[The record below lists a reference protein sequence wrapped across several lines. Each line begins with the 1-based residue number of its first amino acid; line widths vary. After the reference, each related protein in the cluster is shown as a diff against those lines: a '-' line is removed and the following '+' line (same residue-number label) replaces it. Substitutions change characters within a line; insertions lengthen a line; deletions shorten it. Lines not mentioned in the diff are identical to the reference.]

1 MAQENF
7 LLSQKVKLIYDI
19 LCRGDKER
27 CAELLSDVQ
36 KVTKNP
42 NYLRNRS
49 KTIDRIMRDKTASV
63 QRMKAEFDNLPI
75 AKLQMEDGTPLFT
88 KKLFFSSTLDEFRKR
103 LERYQQQERVHE
115 LGLDL
120 AYRYLYLFDH
130 RDTEAKVVIERYDI
144 EYLPSAAS
152 AQEGGV
158 AVRFYPQ
165 VSGESYK
172 GSVQSRASRVIYA
185 LQNSRDSMLILF
197 NTALESGS
205 REPLFDKALYGV
217 AVGIDDTNLQ
227 IVVAKKVALMQ
238 RKLSDDELEKLYLVL
253 NETQKIEARENR
265 YALDDDISLS
275 DSRYLA
281 KYNPQIIDM
290 NRFFS
295 TLKYSDTIRTTLG
308 DHMVFAEFY
317 AFSML
322 YDKYASKQNFFLTD
336 RKRIML
342 EMLRYIEMYPP
353 SKVTMVLP
361 LYAPH
366 ENIFLYS
373 AVERES
379 VYELLLQRAKA
390 GTSFEIVFVIER
402 PQDYKNVYMEGV
414 FAQLQEAGVWFGF
427 VDRVEIA
434 GEVTYSDFIFSDI
447 RDVAIIKDHPARK
460 EVFTITKEKAYIE
473 GCVRDFL
480 RLKEQAVGYEDVLD
494 EQCILGVHDGVLRQL
509 MGRWYGYFYGSVVEQ
524 DGKPKLWEIS
534 FDVGNDYSIVEKR
547 DNRMTATG
555 EVKISAKQSL
565 FQMQHIR
572 SKNSYYFVFDHEKI
586 DEAFFVMAVST
597 HFSMGEQ
604 FASMGIFSRKRLDEE
619 QAKTLLGDPKKSVM
633 LPPSD
638 MHARLQEY
646 LYQLRTDLSIQSR

>member
-7 LLSQKVKLIYDI
+7 LLSQKVKLIYEI
-19 LCRGDKER
+19 LCRRDKER
-27 CAELLSDVQ
+27 CAELLSDVR

-63 QRMKAEFDNLPI
+63 RRMQAEFDNLPI

-88 KKLFFSSTLDEFRKR
+88 KKLFFSSTLDAFGKR
-103 LERYQQQERVHE
+103 LERYRQQERVQE

-130 RDTEAKVVIERYDI
+130 RDREGEVVIERYDI
-144 EYLPSAAS
+144 EYLPSADG
-152 AQEGGV
+152 AQEGGLG
-158 AVRFYPQ
+158 VRFYPQ
-165 VSGESYK
+165 VSGEVYK
-172 GSVQSRASRVIYA
+172 GSVQGRASRITYT

-205 REPLFDKALYGV
+205 HEPLFDKALYGV
-217 AVGIDDTNLQ
+217 AVGIDDASRQ
-227 IVVAKKVALMQ
+227 IVTAKKVALMQ
-238 RKLSDDELEKLYLVL
+238 QVLKEEELQRLYMVL

-265 YALDDDISLS
+265 YALDEDISLC

-281 KYNPQIIDM
+281 KYCPQIMDI

-342 EMLRYIEMYPP
+342 ELLHYIKMHPP

-390 GTSFEIVFVIER
+390 GTAFEIVFVIER
-402 PQDYKNVYMEGV
+402 PQDYKNVYMEGI

-427 VDRVEIA
+427 VDRAQIV
-434 GEVTYSDFIFSDI
+434 GEVTYNDFIFTDA

-480 RLKEQAVGYEDVLD
+480 TLKEQAESYADVLD
-494 EQCILGVHDGVLRQL
+494 EACVLGVHDGVLREL
-509 MGRWYGYFYGSVVEQ
+509 MGRWYGYFYGSVVER

-534 FDVGNDYSIVEKR
+534 FDVGNDYTIVEKR
-547 DNRMTATG
+547 DDRITATG

-565 FQMQHIR
+565 FLMNHR
-572 SKNSYYFVFDHEKI
+572 RTKNSYYFIFDHEKI
-586 DEAFFVMAVST
+586 DEIFYVMGVST
-597 HFSMGEQ
+597 HLNRGEQ
-604 FASMGIFSRKRLDEE
+604 FASMGIFSKVRLDME
-619 QAKTLLGDPKKSVM
+619 QAGALLGDPQKSIM

-638 MHARLQEY
+638 LQERLQEY
-646 LYQLRTDLSIQSR
+646 LYKLRTDVSIHSR